1 MMDITDIIPAGTELT
16 SSDKQKFLQ
25 LLLEQLNK
33 DLAPFVS
40 CGEFESEIS
49 PMALQNLAEIAIEK
63 LWVHQYFH
71 LSEVMYRIDLPEPI
85 LLEWLQLESNRSR
98 ISELTKVI
106 LRREAMK
113 VWYRHF
119 YQS

>member
-1 MMDITDIIPAGTELT
+1 MNITDIIPSGAELT
-16 SSDKQKFLQ
+16 TSDKQKFLQ

-33 DLAPFVS
+33 DLAPHVT
-40 CGEFESEIS
+40 CGEFETEIS
-49 PMALQNLAEIAIEK
+49 PQALQNRAEIAIEK
-63 LWVHQYFH
+63 LWVHQYYH

-98 ISELTKVI
+98 ISELTRVI

>member
-1 MMDITDIIPAGTELT
+1 MNITDIIPTGNQLSTA
-16 SSDKQKFLQ
+16 DKQKFLQ
-25 LLLEQLNK
+25 LLLDQLNK
-33 DLAPFVS
+33 DLAPHVVCDDF
-40 CGEFESEIS
+40 GPEIS
-49 PMALQNLAEIAIEK
+49 PNALQNIAEIAIEK
-63 LWVHQYFH
+63 LWVHQYYH

-85 LLEWLQLESNRSR
+85 LKEWLQLESNRSR
-98 ISELTKVI
+98 ISELTQVI

>member
-1 MMDITDIIPAGTELT
+1 MNITDIIPVAGSLSTT
-16 SSDKQKFLQ
+16 DKQKFLQ
-25 LLLEQLNK
+25 LLHEQLNK
-33 DLAPFVS
+33 DLAPHVICENF
-40 CGEFESEIS
+40 GDEIS
-49 PMALQNLAEIAIEK
+49 PKALQNLAEIAIEK
-63 LWVHQYFH
+63 LWVHHYYH

-98 ISELTKVI
+98 ISELTQVI